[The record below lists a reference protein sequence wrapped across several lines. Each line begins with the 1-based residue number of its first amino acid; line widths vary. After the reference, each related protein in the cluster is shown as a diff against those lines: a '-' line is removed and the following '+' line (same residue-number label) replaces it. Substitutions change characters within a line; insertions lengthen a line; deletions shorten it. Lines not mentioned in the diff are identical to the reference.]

1 MDRVA
6 GHLAQDGIM
15 PGMRVSDLG
24 EIRLVERIAGLVAE
38 RQLSRRVGSEGRS
51 LDLLVGIGDDAA
63 AWQTQDTT
71 QVLTAD
77 ALVEGVH
84 FRRDMASWEEVGW
97 KALAVNLSDVAAMGA
112 SPGLATVTLGL
123 PLDLEVAAV
132 DDLYRGILDCS
143 VQHGGVVVG
152 GDVVRSPVL
161 FIALSLT
168 GTAERLLTRS
178 SARPGHAV
186 AVTGTLGGSAAG
198 LEVLRQGLCPGRG
211 RDALAL
217 RSAHLRPQP
226 RLQEGQLLA
235 KRGVPCAMDI
245 SDGLVADLGR
255 VCRVS
260 GVGAVVESA
269 SLPIHPAAKR
279 LYPQQSLAL
288 ALGGGEDYELLFAA
302 PPDVVEDLLG
312 ALPSG
317 GAVVGR
323 IVDDVSGQ
331 VVVLD
336 DHGRPLDAAS
346 YGWDHLCP

>member
-1 MDRVA
+1 MA

-112 SPGLATVTLGL
+112 SPGLATVMLGL

-132 DDLYRGILDCS
+132 DGLYRGMLDCS
-143 VQHGGVVVG
+143 ARHGGAVVG

-198 LEVLRQGLCPGRG
+198 LEVLRQGLCPGEG
-211 RDALAL
+211 DALAL

-288 ALGGGEDYELLFAA
+288 ALGGGEDYELLFAG
-302 PPDVVEDLLG
+302 PPELVEDVLS
-312 ALPSG
+312 ALSSG

-323 IVDDVSGQ
+323 IVEDASSQ

-336 DHGRPLDAAS
+336 EHSRPLDAAS
-346 YGWDHLCP
+346 YGWDHLRP

>member
-143 VQHGGVVVG
+143 VQHGGVVAG
-152 GDVVRSPVL
+152 GDVVRSPVV
-161 FIALSLT
+161 FIAVSLT
-168 GTAERLLTRS
+168 GTADRLLTRS

-198 LEVLRQGLCPGRG
+198 LEALQQEVCLEEG
-211 RDALAL
+211 DALAL
-217 RSAHLRPQP
+217 RSLHLRPQP
-226 RLQEGQLLA
+226 RLREGRLLA

-245 SDGLVADLGR
+245 SDGLVVDLGR
-255 VCRVS
+255 VCSAS
-260 GVGAVVESA
+260 GVGAVVEAA
-269 SLPIHPAAKR
+269 SLPIHPVAKQV
-279 LYPQQSLAL
+279 YPQQSLAL
-288 ALGGGEDYELLFAA
+288 ALGGGEDYELLFAG
-302 PPDVVEDLLG
+302 PPKLVEDVLS
-312 ALPSG
+312 ALSSG

-323 IVDDVSGQ
+323 IVEDASSQ

-336 DHGRPLDAAS
+336 EHSRPLDAAS
-346 YGWDHLCP
+346 YGWDHLRP